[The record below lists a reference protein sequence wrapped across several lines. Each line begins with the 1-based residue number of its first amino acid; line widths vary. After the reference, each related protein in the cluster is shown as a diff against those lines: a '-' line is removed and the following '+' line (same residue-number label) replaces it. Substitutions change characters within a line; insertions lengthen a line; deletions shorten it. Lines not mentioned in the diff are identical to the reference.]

1 MGAIT
6 SFYSG
11 FKLVFT
17 IAIRIQ
23 TLENGIPGKEGERK
37 ACHCLKSCSV
47 WLIHA
52 RIAWII
58 LG

>member
-11 FKLVFT
+11 FKPVFT

-23 TLENGIPGKEGERK
+23 TLENGIPAEEGERK
-37 ACHCLKSCSV
+37 ACHCLESCSA

-52 RIAWII
+52 RLAWII